1 MKEKGIMRTNI
12 EIDDAL
18 INQALIISGEKTKK
32 AAVQIALEE
41 YVKSNN
47 RKKILKY
54 RGKMIWEGN
63 LDEMR
68 RSR

>member
-1 MKEKGIMRTNI
+1 MRTNI